1 LAAALGSELDEGS
14 MRAWFVFKE
23 VKQNWLGFCLSGN
36 TGRGLGPDFAI
47 ALHRN
52 FNTTFKN
59 FGEEDVAESSHF
71 EKLTLFESG
80 VGRDNVSDFTTNLI
94 KKYLLEYTQ
103 EFARQYVEPAL
114 IKTFAVQR
122 AYFSYK
128 TESWVSKSYRLPAFF
143 EDFVLLTPEDL
154 LTKDELW
161 INHNDLVGDYSEI
174 VDSIPN
180 VQLRRQINN
189 YFSRQLSII
198 LERKERKRREA
209 LSKRKRKKRP
219 IGLLKPLEPTEADN
233 NAARWQAIH
242 EFPQI
247 IDYYLALK
255 EKHGERAV
263 RQSRENVDQIE
274 MQFIEHVE
282 QLVSLL
288 EEHTKFYSEPSDTG
302 HARRPCQDRR
312 FRYCESEPGEP
323 HDSRP
328 SAGNTCRRNS
338 WRVRRSISAPTYFR
352 WVRSSTTWLPASA
365 LFKVTVLPFLR
376 AAKVVPIHK

>member
-1 LAAALGSELDEGS
+1 MLINDLPMFIDPFLLFNSEKPEYQELHDEMIEYLEFLKGKSIGSELDEGS

-180 VQLRRQINN
+180 VQLRGQINN

-328 SAGNTCRRNS
+328 SAGNTGLH
-338 WRVRRSISAPTYFR
+338 VAG
-352 WVRSSTTWLPASA
+352 
-365 LFKVTVLPFLR
+365 TVGG
-376 AAKVVPIHK
+376 